1 MIFQVSDFNKK
12 KTVKKMLILHKLN
25 EERRTNVSMHEDL
38 KMEPVF
44 FAKDSDKFSQ
54 MTNQ

>member
-44 FAKDSDKFSQ
+44 FAKDSDKFS
-54 MTNQ
+54 